1 MVRGVAFRRAIII
14 TQSNRSNHLSHKLF
28 VVFFLF
34 ILGLCAFAV
43 SAQTKRPVRTGKVPA
58 SSGAASGTEAQLR
71 KLEAAW
77 IKAMIEKDTATLAN
91 LYADDFLAG
100 NDDGSLLKK
109 ADVMKMGKAG
119 LPFTKITTDEFKLR
133 VYGTTA
139 VVNSNANYFMGER
152 KLASHYQLTVW
163 QRRAKGWQVVSW
175 QTTPITRIKLKG
187 PKAMTTESGL
197 QYEDIVEGTGA
208 SPKVGQTVKVHYTGT
223 LTDGTKFDSSVDRG
237 QPFDFTIGVGRV
249 IRGWD
254 EGVMTMKVGGKR
266 TLVIPPSL
274 GYGSQANGPIPAN
287 STLIFEVELLGVQ

>member
-1 MVRGVAFRRAIII
+1 M
-14 TQSNRSNHLSHKLF
+14 THKF
-28 VVFFLF
+28 YVFFFLC
-34 ILGLCAFAV
+34 LCAVAAN
-43 SAQTKRPVRTGKVPA
+43 AQTKRPVRAGKV
-58 SSGAASGTEAQLR
+58 GAASGTEAQIR

-77 IKAMIEKDTATLAN
+77 IEAMIEKDTATLAN

-109 ADVMKMGKAG
+109 DDVLKMGKAG

-133 VYGTTA
+133 LYGTTA
-139 VVNSNANYFMGER
+139 IVNSNANYFVGER

-163 QRRAKGWQVVSW
+163 QRRALGGQSRWQVVSW

-187 PKAMTTESGL
+187 AKAMTTASGL

-208 SPKVGQTVKVHYTGT
+208 SPKTGQTVKVHYTGT